1 MPGTLEA
8 TLSDKNPVAGVSTR
22 TLPGHNYYQEVRVGH
37 CGYEEDGQEGEAS
50 PYVPKLVTEI
60 NLAVQRVAVIWPV
73 EEQVDSNNTD
83 HVEAQLDGDNRE
95 QAQEGQADAET

>member
-1 MPGTLEA
+1 MVIVVMRKM
-8 TLSDKNPVAGVSTR
+8 DKR
-22 TLPGHNYYQEVRVGH
+22 EKLL
-37 CGYEEDGQEGEAS
+37 

-73 EEQVDSNNTD
+73 EEQVDSNNAD